1 MTILRLEH
9 VNLPIPPDGDKL
21 AREFYVDLLGF
32 EEIERPGVFETRK
45 GGWFTAGSVNLH
57 LSEQDPFVANKVG
70 HPAFVVD
77 NLTKLTKR
85 LLAADYKVSTGT
97 TFNGYLRNTTF
108 DPFGNRIELMQPED
122 MVRHKL

>member
-21 AREFYVDLLGF
+21 AREFYVGLLGF
-32 EEIERPGVFETRK
+32 KEIDRPGVIKTRK

-77 NLTKLTKR
+77 DIANLSKR
-85 LLAADYKVSTGT
+85 LRDADYEVSTGT
-97 TFNGYLRNTTF
+97 TFNGFLRRTTF

-122 MVRHKL
+122 MVLHKL